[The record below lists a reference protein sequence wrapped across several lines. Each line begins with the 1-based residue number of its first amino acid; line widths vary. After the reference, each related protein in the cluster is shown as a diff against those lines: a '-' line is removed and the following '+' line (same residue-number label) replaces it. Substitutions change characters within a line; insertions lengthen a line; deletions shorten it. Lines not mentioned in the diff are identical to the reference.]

1 MLEISST
8 TNSLFKKFLS
18 LTEAK
23 GLKKEGLF
31 LLSGKNLTQEFLRNP
46 GLKIESEIWMEGQ
59 TPQCPA
65 KLQVKLSK
73 ALFEEVDVL
82 GTKSPIFVLQQPE
95 IQEWNFTKPPNGL
108 HLLAPLGDP
117 SNLGALLRSA
127 EAFGVQNVILLKE
140 SAHPFLPK
148 AIKASA
154 GSLTRLKLW
163 KGPGIRE
170 LKAAHPIVAL
180 DLKGSP
186 LSGFSWPELA
196 YLLIGEEGAGLP
208 AISGLLRVK
217 IPTENV
223 ESLNATVAASI
234 ALYEYR
240 MKSFRT

>member
-1 MLEISST
+1 MLEITSP

-31 LLSGKNLTQEFLRNP
+31 LLSGKNLVQEFLKNP
-46 GLKIESEIWMEGQ
+46 KLQIESEIWTEGQ
-59 TPQCPA
+59 TPQCPP
-65 KLQVKLSK
+65 KLQVKLGKS
-73 ALFEEVDVL
+73 LFEQIDVL
-82 GTKSPIFVLQQPE
+82 GTKSSILVLQQPQ
-95 IQEWNFTKPPNGL
+95 IAEWNFTETPKGL
-108 HLLAPLGDP
+108 HLLVPLGDP

-127 EAFGVQNVILLKE
+127 EAFGIQNVILLKE

-154 GSLTRLKLW
+154 GSLTRLQLW
-163 KGPGIRE
+163 KGPSVQD
-170 LKAAHPIVAL
+170 LKAKPIVAL

-186 LSGFSWPELA
+186 LSGFQWPDSS

-208 AISGLLRVK
+208 EIGGLIRIS
-217 IPTENV
+217 IPTRSV

-234 ALYEYR
+234 ALYDHQL
-240 MKSFRT
+240 KNQK